1 MNNHIYEICE
11 NFDFGSLKLENPTLL
26 NANIYFS
33 KLNTNPNKNFYIQL
47 PKCKTKQG
55 IIQANTKCFC
65 DLEFN
70 SSDKLI
76 VEFFENLE
84 NYFIKEICNNKS
96 LWFYDSANI
105 SNDDINDFITP
116 VMRSYKG
123 GKKFLIKANIKQEKI
138 NLYDENEK
146 KLTLADYDSNNEII
160 PLLNINGIRFSK
172 SSFIIDIILVQF
184 MVLYPSDTLENQ
196 LLIKINKK
204 KELTLESSNKEKVD
218 DENSK
223 INMNFQPVKLV
234 EDEADE
240 AETVT
245 KELKDKAEAVTK
257 ELKDQAEAVTKELKE
272 EAEAKELKDQAVT
285 KELKET
291 SSFKYLMDNL
301 ESNETLEDD
310 YALEITDLDVITEN
324 SEPLELK
331 SHESIYLEIYKKAK
345 QKAKEIRRNAVEAFL
360 EAKNIKI
367 KYNLTNIANDSS
379 SDEDI

>member
-33 KLNTNPNKNFYIQL
+33 KLNTNPNKNFYVQL

-96 LWFYDSANI
+96 LWFYDSDNI

-116 VMRSYKG
+116 IMRSYKG

-184 MVLYPSDTLENQ
+184 MVLYPSDTLESQ

-204 KELTLESSNKEKVD
+204 KEPTLESSNKVNTTHKEKVD
-218 DENSK
+218 DENTK
-223 INMNFQPVKLV
+223 ININFQPVKLV
-234 EDEADE
+234 DDDETKELKEKDE
-240 AETVT
+240 T
-245 KELKDKAEAVTK
+245 KELKDK
-257 ELKDQAEAVTKELKE
+257 DDTKELKE
-272 EAEAKELKDQAVT
+272 KDDT
-285 KELKET
+285 KELKAT
-291 SSFKYLMDNL
+291 TSFKYLMDNL
-301 ESNETLEDD
+301 ETNKTLDDD
-310 YALEITDLDVITEN
+310 YALEITDLDVISEN

-360 EAKNIKI
+360 EAKNIKL
-367 KYNLTNIANDSS
+367 KYNLTNIVNDSS
-379 SDEDI
+379 SDEDN

>member
-1 MNNHIYEICE
+1 MNNQIYEICE
-11 NFDFGSLKLENPTLL
+11 NFNFSTLKLENPTLL

-33 KLNTNPNKNFYIQL
+33 KLNNNLNKNFYIQL

-55 IIQANTKCFC
+55 IIQANNKCFC

-70 SSDKLI
+70 SSDRLI

-96 LWFYDSANI
+96 LWFYDSDNI
-105 SNDDINDFITP
+105 SNDDINDFINP
-116 VMRSYKG
+116 IMRSYKG

-146 KLTLADYDSNNEII
+146 KLTLADYDTNNEII

-172 SSFIIDIILVQF
+172 SSFIIDVILVQF
-184 MVLYPSDTLENQ
+184 MVLYPCDSLENQ
-196 LLIKINKK
+196 ILIKINKK
-204 KELTLESSNKEKVD
+204 KEDPLENYNAENNKHTLLTSRPDLT
-218 DENSK
+218 
-223 INMNFQPVKLV
+223 Q
-234 EDEADE
+234 AQ
-240 AETVT
+240 
-245 KELKDKAEAVTK
+245 ELMQDT
-257 ELKDQAEAVTKELKE
+257 ELMREQELTQELTQAQDQEL
-272 EAEAKELKDQAVT
+272 AQDPELTQGT
-285 KELKET
+285 N
-291 SSFKYLMDNL
+291 SFKYLMNNL
-301 ESNETLEDD
+301 EKKQAIDD
-310 YALEITDLDVITEN
+310 DCELEITNLDVITEN
-324 SEPLELK
+324 SAPIEIK

>member
-96 LWFYDSANI
+96 LWFYDSDNI
-105 SNDDINDFITP
+105 SNDDINDFISP

-234 EDEADE
+234 EEE
-240 AETVT
+240 AEAVTKELKDKEEAVTKELKEEAVT
-245 KELKDKAEAVTK
+245 KELKDKAEAV
-257 ELKDQAEAVTKELKE
+257 
-272 EAEAKELKDQAVT
+272 AKELKG
-285 KELKET
+285 T
-291 SSFKYLMDNL
+291 SSFKYLMGNL
-301 ESNETLEDD
+301 ETNETLDDD

-360 EAKNIKI
+360 EAKNIKL
-367 KYNLTNIANDSS
+367 KYNLTNIVNDSS
-379 SDEDI
+379 SDEDN

>member
-1 MNNHIYEICE
+1 MTNQIYEICE
-11 NFDFGSLKLENPTLL
+11 NFDFTSLKLDNPTLL

-33 KLNTNPNKNFYIQL
+33 KLNSNLNKNFYIQL

-84 NYFIKEICNNKS
+84 NYFIKEICANKS
-96 LWFYDSANI
+96 LWFYDSENI

-116 VMRSYKG
+116 IMRSYKG

-172 SSFIIDIILVQF
+172 SSFIIDIMLVQF
-184 MVLYPSDTLENQ
+184 MVLYPSDSLENQ
-196 LLIKINKK
+196 ILIKINKK
-204 KELTLESSNKEKVD
+204 KEVTLENSNKANSEVKEILD
-218 DENSK
+218 DENTKLK
-223 INMNFQPVKLV
+223 IHFQSNELITNHEVAPTN
-234 EDEADE
+234 DTI
-240 AETVT
+240 ETN
-245 KELKDKAEAVTK
+245 DPI
-257 ELKDQAEAVTKELKE
+257 
-272 EAEAKELKDQAVT
+272 
-285 KELKET
+285 ET
-291 SSFKYLMDNL
+291 NAPIETNTNKTTSFKYLMTDL
-301 ESNETLEDD
+301 ETNQSIDD
-310 YALEITDLDVITEN
+310 DCALEITNLDVITEN
-324 SEPLELK
+324 SDPIELK
-331 SHESIYLEIYKKAK
+331 SHETIYLEIYRKAK
-345 QKAKEIRRNAVEAFL
+345 QKAKEIRKNAVEAFL

-367 KYNLTNIANDSS
+367 KYNLTNIVNDSS
-379 SDEDI
+379 SDEDN

>member
-33 KLNTNPNKNFYIQL
+33 KLNSNPNKNFYVQL

-96 LWFYDSANI
+96 LWFYDSDNI

-116 VMRSYKG
+116 IMRSYKG
-123 GKKFLIKANIKQEKI
+123 GKKFLIKANVKQEKI

-146 KLTLADYDSNNEII
+146 KLTLADYDCNNEII

-204 KELTLESSNKEKVD
+204 KEPTLENSIKEKVD
-218 DENSK
+218 EKVDEENTK
-223 INMNFQPVKLV
+223 ININFQPVKLT
-234 EDEADE
+234 DE
-240 AETVT
+240 
-245 KELKDKAEAVTK
+245 
-257 ELKDQAEAVTKELKE
+257 TKELKE
-272 EAEAKELKDQAVT
+272 EAET
-285 KELKET
+285 KELKEKT
-291 SSFKYLMDNL
+291 ETKELKEKDNTKELKEKTSFKYLMDNL
-301 ESNETLEDD
+301 ETNQTLDD
-310 YALEITDLDVITEN
+310 DCALEITDLDVISEN

-360 EAKNIKI
+360 EAKNIKL
-367 KYNLTNIANDSS
+367 KYNLTNIVNDSS
-379 SDEDI
+379 SDEDN

>member
-33 KLNTNPNKNFYIQL
+33 KLNTNPNKNFYVQL

-96 LWFYDSANI
+96 LWFYDSDNI

-116 VMRSYKG
+116 IMRSYKG

-204 KELTLESSNKEKVD
+204 KELTLESSNKVNTTHKEKLD
-218 DENSK
+218 DENTK
-223 INMNFQPVKLV
+223 ININFQPVKLI
-234 EDEADE
+234 EDE
-240 AETVT
+240 
-245 KELKDKAEAVTK
+245 KELKDKDETK
-257 ELKDQAEAVTKELKE
+257 ELKT
-272 EAEAKELKDQAVT
+272 T
-285 KELKET
+285 T
-291 SSFKYLMDNL
+291 SFKYLMDNL
-301 ESNETLEDD
+301 ETKQTLEDD
-310 YALEITDLDVITEN
+310 YALEITDLDVISEN
-324 SEPLELK
+324 SAPLELK

-360 EAKNIKI
+360 EAKNIKL
-367 KYNLTNIANDSS
+367 KYNLTNIVNDSS
-379 SDEDI
+379 SDEDN

>member
-33 KLNTNPNKNFYIQL
+33 KLNTNPNKNFYVQL

-96 LWFYDSANI
+96 LWFYDSDNI

-116 VMRSYKG
+116 IMRSYKG

-204 KELTLESSNKEKVD
+204 KELTLESSNKVNTEHKEKLD
-218 DENSK
+218 DENTK
-223 INMNFQPVKLV
+223 ININFQPVKLV
-234 EDEADE
+234 EDDE
-240 AETVT
+240 KELKEKDNET
-245 KELKDKAEAVTK
+245 KELKT
-257 ELKDQAEAVTKELKE
+257 T
-272 EAEAKELKDQAVT
+272 T
-285 KELKET
+285 
-291 SSFKYLMDNL
+291 SFKYLMDNL
-301 ESNETLEDD
+301 ETKQTLEDD
-310 YALEITDLDVITEN
+310 YALEITDLDVISEN

-360 EAKNIKI
+360 EAKNIKL
-367 KYNLTNIANDSS
+367 KYNLTNIVNDSS
-379 SDEDI
+379 SDEDN

>member
-33 KLNTNPNKNFYIQL
+33 KLNTNPNKNFYVQL

-96 LWFYDSANI
+96 LWFYDSDNI

-116 VMRSYKG
+116 IMRSYKG

-204 KELTLESSNKEKVD
+204 KELTLESSNKVNTEHKEKLD
-218 DENSK
+218 DENTK
-223 INMNFQPVKLV
+223 ININFQPVKLV
-234 EDEADE
+234 EDDE
-240 AETVT
+240 
-245 KELKDKAEAVTK
+245 KELKDKDNETK
-257 ELKDQAEAVTKELKE
+257 ELKT
-272 EAEAKELKDQAVT
+272 T
-285 KELKET
+285 T
-291 SSFKYLMDNL
+291 SFKYLMDNL
-301 ESNETLEDD
+301 DTKQTLEDD
-310 YALEITDLDVITEN
+310 YALEITDLDVISEN

-360 EAKNIKI
+360 EAKNIKL
-367 KYNLTNIANDSS
+367 KYNLTNIVNDSS
-379 SDEDI
+379 SDEDN

>member
-105 SNDDINDFITP
+105 SNDDINDFISP

-218 DENSK
+218 GENSK
-223 INMNFQPVKLV
+223 ININFQPVKLV
-234 EDEADE
+234 ETE
-240 AETVT
+240 
-245 KELKDKAEAVTK
+245 AEAVTK
-257 ELKDQAEAVTKELKE
+257 ELKAEAVTKELKE
-272 EAEAKELKDQAVT
+272 EVEAVT

-291 SSFKYLMDNL
+291 SSFKYLMGNL

-345 QKAKEIRRNAVEAFL
+345 QKAKEIRRNAVQAFL
-360 EAKNIKI
+360 EAKNIKL
-367 KYNLTNIANDSS
+367 KYNLTNIVNDSS
-379 SDEDI
+379 SDEDN

>member
-1 MNNHIYEICE
+1 MNNQIYEICE
-11 NFDFGSLKLENPTLL
+11 NFDFTSLKLDNPTLL

-33 KLNTNPNKNFYIQL
+33 KLNSNLNKNFYIQL

-84 NYFIKEICNNKS
+84 NYFIKEICANKS
-96 LWFYDSANI
+96 LWFYDSENI

-116 VMRSYKG
+116 IMRSYKG

-172 SSFIIDIILVQF
+172 SSFIIDIMLVQF
-184 MVLYPSDTLENQ
+184 MVLYPSDSLENQ
-196 LLIKINKK
+196 ILIKINKK
-204 KELTLESSNKEKVD
+204 KEVTLENSNKANSEVKEILD
-218 DENSK
+218 DENTKLK
-223 INMNFQPVKLV
+223 IHFQSNELITNHEQAPTN
-234 EDEADE
+234 DTT
-240 AETVT
+240 ETN
-245 KELKDKAEAVTK
+245 DPI
-257 ELKDQAEAVTKELKE
+257 
-272 EAEAKELKDQAVT
+272 
-285 KELKET
+285 ET
-291 SSFKYLMDNL
+291 NDTIETNTNKTTSFKYLMTDL
-301 ESNETLEDD
+301 ETNQSIDD
-310 YALEITDLDVITEN
+310 DCALEITNLDVITEN
-324 SEPLELK
+324 SDPIELK
-331 SHESIYLEIYKKAK
+331 SHETIYLEIYRKAK

-367 KYNLTNIANDSS
+367 KYNLTNIVNDSS
-379 SDEDI
+379 SDEDN

>member
-33 KLNTNPNKNFYIQL
+33 KLNTNPNKNFYVQL

-96 LWFYDSANI
+96 LWFYDSDNI

-116 VMRSYKG
+116 IMRSYKG

-204 KELTLESSNKEKVD
+204 KELTLESSNKVNTTHKEKLD
-218 DENSK
+218 DENTK
-223 INMNFQPVKLV
+223 ININFQPVKLTE
-234 EDEADE
+234 EDE
-240 AETVT
+240 T
-245 KELKDKAEAVTK
+245 KELKDKDETK
-257 ELKDQAEAVTKELKE
+257 ELKDKDDTKELK
-272 EAEAKELKDQAVT
+272 T
-285 KELKET
+285 T
-291 SSFKYLMDNL
+291 TSFKYLMDNL
-301 ESNETLEDD
+301 ETNKTLDDD
-310 YALEITDLDVITEN
+310 YALEITNLDVISEN
-324 SEPLELK
+324 SPPLELK

-360 EAKNIKI
+360 EAKNIKL
-367 KYNLTNIANDSS
+367 KYNLTNIVNDSS
-379 SDEDI
+379 SDEDN

>member
-33 KLNTNPNKNFYIQL
+33 KLNTNPNKNFYVQL

-55 IIQANTKCFC
+55 IVQANTKCFC

-96 LWFYDSANI
+96 LWFYDSDNI

-116 VMRSYKG
+116 IMRSYKG

-204 KELTLESSNKEKVD
+204 KELTLESSNKVNTTHKEKVD
-218 DENSK
+218 DENTK
-223 INMNFQPVKLV
+223 ININFQPIKLT
-234 EDEADE
+234 EDETKELKDE
-240 AETVT
+240 DNDT
-245 KELKDKAEAVTK
+245 KELKDKDETK
-257 ELKDQAEAVTKELKE
+257 ELKAT
-272 EAEAKELKDQAVT
+272 T
-285 KELKET
+285 
-291 SSFKYLMDNL
+291 SFKYLMDNL
-301 ESNETLEDD
+301 ETNKTLDDD
-310 YALEITDLDVITEN
+310 YALEITDLDVISEN
-324 SEPLELK
+324 SPPLELK

-360 EAKNIKI
+360 EAKNIKL
-367 KYNLTNIANDSS
+367 KYNLTNIVNDSS
-379 SDEDI
+379 SDEDN

>member
-1 MNNHIYEICE
+1 MNNQIYEICE
-11 NFDFGSLKLENPTLL
+11 NFNFSTLKLENPTLL

-33 KLNTNPNKNFYIQL
+33 KLNSNLNKNFYIQL
-47 PKCKTKQG
+47 PKCRTKQG
-55 IIQANTKCFC
+55 IIQANNKCFC

-70 SSDKLI
+70 SSDRLI

-96 LWFYDSANI
+96 LWFYDSENI
-105 SNDDINDFITP
+105 SNDDINDFINP
-116 VMRSYKG
+116 IMRSYKG

-146 KLTLADYDSNNEII
+146 KLTLADYDNNNEII

-172 SSFIIDIILVQF
+172 SSFIIDVILVQF
-184 MVLYPSDTLENQ
+184 MVLYPCDSLENQ
-196 LLIKINKK
+196 ILIKINKK
-204 KELTLESSNKEKVD
+204 KEDPLENNNAENNKHTLLTSRPDLT
-218 DENSK
+218 
-223 INMNFQPVKLV
+223 Q
-234 EDEADE
+234 AQ
-240 AETVT
+240 
-245 KELKDKAEAVTK
+245 ELMQDT
-257 ELKDQAEAVTKELKE
+257 ELMREQELTQAQDPEL
-272 EAEAKELKDQAVT
+272 AQTQELTQAQDP
-285 KELKET
+285 ELAQDT
-291 SSFKYLMDNL
+291 NSFKYLMNNL
-301 ESNETLEDD
+301 EKKQAIDD
-310 YALEITDLDVITEN
+310 DCELEITNLDVITEN
-324 SEPLELK
+324 SAPIEIK

>member
-33 KLNTNPNKNFYIQL
+33 KLNSNPNKNFYIQL

-84 NYFIKEICNNKS
+84 NYFIKEICANKS

-116 VMRSYKG
+116 IMRSYKG

-204 KELTLESSNKEKVD
+204 KELTLESSNKEKFD
-218 DENSK
+218 DENTK
-223 INMNFQPVKLV
+223 ININFQTDKLV
-234 EDEADE
+234 SNEEE
-240 AETVT
+240 
-245 KELKDKAEAVTK
+245 ELKENNK
-257 ELKDQAEAVTKELKE
+257 EKELKE
-272 EAEAKELKDQAVT
+272 NNKEKELKENNKEKELKENNKEKELKENNKE

-291 SSFKYLMDNL
+291 SSFKYLMTNL
-301 ESNETLEDD
+301 ETNQTLDDD
-310 YALEITDLDVITEN
+310 YALEITNLDVISEN
-324 SEPLELK
+324 SPPLELK
-331 SHESIYLEIYKKAK
+331 SHESIYLEIYKKSK
-345 QKAKEIRRNAVEAFL
+345 QKAKELRRNAVEAFL
-360 EAKNIKI
+360 EAKNIKL
-367 KYNLTNIANDSS
+367 KYNLTNIVNDSS
-379 SDEDI
+379 SDEDN

>member
-1 MNNHIYEICE
+1 MNNQIYEICE

-33 KLNTNPNKNFYIQL
+33 KLNSSPNKNFYVQL

-96 LWFYDSANI
+96 LWFYDSDNI

-116 VMRSYKG
+116 IMRSYKG

-204 KELTLESSNKEKVD
+204 KELTLESSNKVNTIHKEKLD
-218 DENSK
+218 DENTK
-223 INMNFQPVKLV
+223 ININFQPVKLV
-234 EDEADE
+234 EDE
-240 AETVT
+240 
-245 KELKDKAEAVTK
+245 
-257 ELKDQAEAVTKELKE
+257 TKELKE
-272 EAEAKELKDQAVT
+272 KDET
-285 KELKET
+285 KELKEKDET
-291 SSFKYLMDNL
+291 KELKEKDETKEVKTTTSFKYLMDNL
-301 ESNETLEDD
+301 ETKQTLDDD
-310 YALEITDLDVITEN
+310 YALEITNLDVISEN
-324 SEPLELK
+324 SPPLELK

-360 EAKNIKI
+360 EAKNIKL
-367 KYNLTNIANDSS
+367 KYNLTNIVNDSS
-379 SDEDI
+379 SDEDN

>member
-33 KLNTNPNKNFYIQL
+33 KLNSNPNKNFYIQL

-84 NYFIKEICNNKS
+84 NYFIKEICANKS

-116 VMRSYKG
+116 IMRSYKG

-204 KELTLESSNKEKVD
+204 KELTLESSNKEKFD
-218 DENSK
+218 DENTK
-223 INMNFQPVKLV
+223 ININFQTDKLV
-234 EDEADE
+234 SNEEE
-240 AETVT
+240 EF
-245 KELKDKAEAVTK
+245 KENNKEEELKENNKEE
-257 ELKDQAEAVTKELKE
+257 ELKEKGEEKELKE
-272 EAEAKELKDQAVT
+272 NNKE

-291 SSFKYLMDNL
+291 SSFKYLMTNL
-301 ESNETLEDD
+301 ETNQTLDDD
-310 YALEITDLDVITEN
+310 YALEITNLDVISEN
-324 SEPLELK
+324 SPPLELK

-360 EAKNIKI
+360 EAKNIKL
-367 KYNLTNIANDSS
+367 KYNLTNIVNDSS
-379 SDEDI
+379 SDEDN

>member
-105 SNDDINDFITP
+105 SNDDINDFISP

-204 KELTLESSNKEKVD
+204 KEPTLESSNKEKVD

-223 INMNFQPVKLV
+223 ININFQPVKLV
-234 EDEADE
+234 EDEVE
-240 AETVT
+240 T
-245 KELKDKAEAVTK
+245 KELKDQAEAVTK

-272 EAEAKELKDQAVT
+272 DSEAKELKEDNEA

-291 SSFKYLMDNL
+291 SSFKYLMNNL
-301 ESNETLEDD
+301 ESNETLDDD

-360 EAKNIKI
+360 EAKNIKL
-367 KYNLTNIANDSS
+367 KYNLTNIVNDSS
-379 SDEDI
+379 SDEDN

>member
-1 MNNHIYEICE
+1 MNNQIYEICE
-11 NFDFGSLKLENPTLL
+11 NFDFTSLKLDNPTLL

-33 KLNTNPNKNFYIQL
+33 KLNSNLNKNFYIQL

-84 NYFIKEICNNKS
+84 NYFIKEICANKS
-96 LWFYDSANI
+96 LWFYDSENI

-116 VMRSYKG
+116 IMRSYKG

-172 SSFIIDIILVQF
+172 SSFIIDIMLVQF
-184 MVLYPSDTLENQ
+184 MVLYPSDSLENQ
-196 LLIKINKK
+196 ILIKINKK
-204 KELTLESSNKEKVD
+204 KEVTLENSNKANSEVKEILD
-218 DENSK
+218 DENTNLK
-223 INMNFQPVKLV
+223 IHFQSNELITNHEVAPTN
-234 EDEADE
+234 DTT
-240 AETVT
+240 ETN
-245 KELKDKAEAVTK
+245 DPI
-257 ELKDQAEAVTKELKE
+257 
-272 EAEAKELKDQAVT
+272 
-285 KELKET
+285 ET
-291 SSFKYLMDNL
+291 NDTIETNTNKTTSFKYLMTDL
-301 ESNETLEDD
+301 ETNQSIDD
-310 YALEITDLDVITEN
+310 DCALEITNLDVITEN
-324 SEPLELK
+324 SDPIELK
-331 SHESIYLEIYKKAK
+331 SHETIYLEIYRKAK
-345 QKAKEIRRNAVEAFL
+345 QKAKEIRKNAVEAFL

-367 KYNLTNIANDSS
+367 KYNLTNIVNDSS
-379 SDEDI
+379 SDEDN

>member
-1 MNNHIYEICE
+1 MNSHIYEICE
-11 NFDFGSLKLENPTLL
+11 NFDFTSLKLENPTLL

-33 KLNTNPNKNFYIQL
+33 KLNSNLNKNFYIQL

-84 NYFIKEICNNKS
+84 NYFIKEICANKS
-96 LWFYDSANI
+96 LWFYDSDNI
-105 SNDDINDFITP
+105 SNDDINDFISP
-116 VMRSYKG
+116 IMRSYKG

-172 SSFIIDIILVQF
+172 SSFVIDIMLVQF
-184 MVLYPSDTLENQ
+184 MVLYPSDSLENQ

-204 KELTLESSNKEKVD
+204 KELTLENSNKPNSEANEKIN
-218 DENSK
+218 DENTK
-223 INMNFQPVKLV
+223 LNINFQPLKLT
-234 EDEADE
+234 ANTN
-240 AETVT
+240 ETSI
-245 KELKDKAEAVTK
+245 
-257 ELKDQAEAVTKELKE
+257 
-272 EAEAKELKDQAVT
+272 EAKEEPLET
-285 KELKET
+285 KEEPLET
-291 SSFKYLMDNL
+291 NKSNSFKYLMTDL
-301 ESNETLEDD
+301 EANKTIDD
-310 YALEITDLDVITEN
+310 DFALEITDLDVITEN
-324 SEPLELK
+324 SDPIELK
-331 SHESIYLEIYKKAK
+331 SHESIYLEIYRKAK

-360 EAKNIKI
+360 EAKNIKL

-379 SDEDI
+379 SDEDN

>member
-1 MNNHIYEICE
+1 MNNQIYEICE
-11 NFDFGSLKLENPTLL
+11 NFNFSSLKLENPTLL

-33 KLNTNPNKNFYIQL
+33 KLNNNLNKNFYIQL
-47 PKCKTKQG
+47 PKCRTKQG
-55 IIQANTKCFC
+55 IIQANNKCFC

-70 SSDKLI
+70 SSDRLI

-96 LWFYDSANI
+96 LWFYDSDNI
-105 SNDDINDFITP
+105 SNDDINDFINP
-116 VMRSYKG
+116 IMRSYKG

-146 KLTLADYDSNNEII
+146 KLTLADYDTNNEII

-172 SSFIIDIILVQF
+172 SSFIIDVILVQF
-184 MVLYPSDTLENQ
+184 MVLYPCDSLENQ
-196 LLIKINKK
+196 ILIKINKK
-204 KELTLESSNKEKVD
+204 KEDPLENNNAENNKHTLLTSRPDLT
-218 DENSK
+218 
-223 INMNFQPVKLV
+223 Q
-234 EDEADE
+234 AQ
-240 AETVT
+240 
-245 KELKDKAEAVTK
+245 ELMQDP
-257 ELKDQAEAVTKELKE
+257 ELMREQELIQELTQAQDPELTQDP
-272 EAEAKELKDQAVT
+272 ELALAQDT
-285 KELKET
+285 N
-291 SSFKYLMDNL
+291 SFKYLMNNL
-301 ESNETLEDD
+301 EKKQAIDD
-310 YALEITDLDVITEN
+310 DCELEITNLDVITEN
-324 SEPLELK
+324 SAPIEIK

>member
-33 KLNTNPNKNFYIQL
+33 KLNTNPNKNFYVQL

-96 LWFYDSANI
+96 LWFYDSDNI

-116 VMRSYKG
+116 IMRSYKG

-184 MVLYPSDTLENQ
+184 MVLYPSDTLESQ

-204 KELTLESSNKEKVD
+204 KEPTLESSNKVNTTHKEKVD
-218 DENSK
+218 DENTK
-223 INMNFQPVKLV
+223 ININFQPVKLT
-234 EDEADE
+234 EHE
-240 AETVT
+240 
-245 KELKDKAEAVTK
+245 
-257 ELKDQAEAVTKELKE
+257 TKELKE
-272 EAEAKELKDQAVT
+272 KDDT
-285 KELKET
+285 KELKEKDET
-291 SSFKYLMDNL
+291 KELKATTSFKYLMDNL
-301 ESNETLEDD
+301 ETNKTLDDD
-310 YALEITDLDVITEN
+310 YALEITDLDVISEN

-360 EAKNIKI
+360 EAKNIKL
-367 KYNLTNIANDSS
+367 KYNLTNIVNDSS
-379 SDEDI
+379 SDEDN

>member
-33 KLNTNPNKNFYIQL
+33 KLNSNPNKNFYIQL

-84 NYFIKEICNNKS
+84 NYFIKEICANKS

-116 VMRSYKG
+116 IMRSYKG

-172 SSFIIDIILVQF
+172 SSFVIDIMLVQF
-184 MVLYPSDTLENQ
+184 MVLYPSDSLENQ

-204 KELTLESSNKEKVD
+204 KELTLENSNKPNSEHNEKIN
-218 DENSK
+218 DENTK
-223 INMNFQPVKLV
+223 LNINFQPLKLT
-234 EDEADE
+234 ANTN
-240 AETVT
+240 ETSI
-245 KELKDKAEAVTK
+245 
-257 ELKDQAEAVTKELKE
+257 
-272 EAEAKELKDQAVT
+272 EAKEEPLET
-285 KELKET
+285 KEEPLET
-291 SSFKYLMDNL
+291 NKSNSFKYLMTDL
-301 ESNETLEDD
+301 EANKTIDD
-310 YALEITDLDVITEN
+310 DFALEITDLDVITEN
-324 SEPLELK
+324 SDPIELK
-331 SHESIYLEIYKKAK
+331 SHESIYLEIYRKAK

-360 EAKNIKI
+360 EAKNIKL
-367 KYNLTNIANDSS
+367 KYNLTNIVNDSS
-379 SDEDI
+379 SDEDN

>member
-1 MNNHIYEICE
+1 MNNQIYEICE
-11 NFDFGSLKLENPTLL
+11 NFNFSSLKLENPTLL

-33 KLNTNPNKNFYIQL
+33 KLNSNLNKNFYIQL

-55 IIQANTKCFC
+55 IIQANNKCFC

-96 LWFYDSANI
+96 LWFYDSDNI
-105 SNDDINDFITP
+105 SNDDINDFINP
-116 VMRSYKG
+116 IMRSYKG
-123 GKKFLIKANIKQEKI
+123 GKKFLIKANIKQDKL

-146 KLTLADYDSNNEII
+146 KLALADYDTNNEII

-172 SSFIIDIILVQF
+172 SSFVIDIMLVQF
-184 MVLYPSDTLENQ
+184 MVLYPSDSLENQ

-204 KELTLESSNKEKVD
+204 KDITLENSSNINIEVN

-223 INMNFQPVKLV
+223 LNTNIESKSKKLINTNSIEETSEINIVN
-234 EDEADE
+234 EASETNE
-240 AETVT
+240 ATETNET
-245 KELKDKAEAVTK
+245 NETSKTN
-257 ELKDQAEAVTKELKE
+257 
-272 EAEAKELKDQAVT
+272 
-285 KELKET
+285 ET
-291 SSFKYLMDNL
+291 SSFKYLINDL
-301 ESNETLEDD
+301 ETKQSIDD
-310 YALEITDLDVITEN
+310 SCELEITDLDITEN
-324 SEPLELK
+324 SAPLELK
-331 SHESIYLEIYKKAK
+331 SHESIYLDIYRKAK

-367 KYNLTNIANDSS
+367 KYNLTNIVNDSS
-379 SDEDI
+379 SDEEN

>member
-1 MNNHIYEICE
+1 MNNQIYEICE
-11 NFDFGSLKLENPTLL
+11 NFNFSTLKLENPTLL

-33 KLNTNPNKNFYIQL
+33 KLNNNLNKNFYIQL
-47 PKCKTKQG
+47 PKCRTKQG
-55 IIQANTKCFC
+55 IIQANNKCFC

-70 SSDKLI
+70 SSDRLI

-96 LWFYDSANI
+96 LWFYDSENI
-105 SNDDINDFITP
+105 SNDDINDFINP
-116 VMRSYKG
+116 IMRSYKG

-146 KLTLADYDSNNEII
+146 KLTLADYDTNNEII

-172 SSFIIDIILVQF
+172 SSFIIDVILVQF
-184 MVLYPSDTLENQ
+184 MVLYPCDSLEDQ
-196 LLIKINKK
+196 ILIKINKK
-204 KELTLESSNKEKVD
+204 KEDPLENNKHTLLTSRLTQDPELAQD
-218 DENSK
+218 
-223 INMNFQPVKLV
+223 P
-234 EDEADE
+234 
-240 AETVT
+240 
-245 KELKDKAEAVTK
+245 ELKQ
-257 ELKDQAEAVTKELKE
+257 ELTEELTQAQDPEL
-272 EAEAKELKDQAVT
+272 AQTQELTQTQDPELIQAQDT
-285 KELKET
+285 N
-291 SSFKYLMDNL
+291 SFKYLMNNL
-301 ESNETLEDD
+301 EKNQAIDD
-310 YALEITDLDVITEN
+310 DCELEITNLDVITEN
-324 SEPLELK
+324 SAPIEIK

>member
-33 KLNTNPNKNFYIQL
+33 KLNTNPNKNFYVQL

-84 NYFIKEICNNKS
+84 NYYIKEICNNKS
-96 LWFYDSANI
+96 LWFYDSDNI

-116 VMRSYKG
+116 IMRSYKG

-204 KELTLESSNKEKVD
+204 KELTLESSNKVNTTHKEKLD
-218 DENSK
+218 DENTK
-223 INMNFQPVKLV
+223 ININFQHVKLT
-234 EDEADE
+234 EDE
-240 AETVT
+240 
-245 KELKDKAEAVTK
+245 KELKE
-257 ELKDQAEAVTKELKE
+257 KDDTKELKE
-272 EAEAKELKDQAVT
+272 KDET
-285 KELKET
+285 KELKEKDDT
-291 SSFKYLMDNL
+291 KELKTTTSFKYLMDNL
-301 ESNETLEDD
+301 ETNKTLDDD
-310 YALEITDLDVITEN
+310 YALEITNLDVISEN
-324 SEPLELK
+324 SPPLELK

-360 EAKNIKI
+360 EAKNIKL
-367 KYNLTNIANDSS
+367 KYNLTNIVNDSS
-379 SDEDI
+379 SDEDN

>member
-1 MNNHIYEICE
+1 MNNQIYEICE

-33 KLNTNPNKNFYIQL
+33 KLNTNPNKNFYVQL

-96 LWFYDSANI
+96 LWFYDSDNI

-116 VMRSYKG
+116 IMRSYKG

-204 KELTLESSNKEKVD
+204 KELTLESSNKVNTTHKEKLD
-218 DENSK
+218 DENTK
-223 INMNFQPVKLV
+223 ININFQPVKLV
-234 EDEADE
+234 EDE
-240 AETVT
+240 
-245 KELKDKAEAVTK
+245 
-257 ELKDQAEAVTKELKE
+257 TKELKE
-272 EAEAKELKDQAVT
+272 KVNEAKELKEKDET
-285 KELKET
+285 KELKT
-291 SSFKYLMDNL
+291 NTSFKYLMDNL
-301 ESNETLEDD
+301 DTNQTLDDD
-310 YALEITDLDVITEN
+310 YALEITDLDVISEN

-360 EAKNIKI
+360 EAKNIKL
-367 KYNLTNIANDSS
+367 KYNLTNIVNDSS
-379 SDEDI
+379 SDEDN